1 LFIVALVLGLAAPVL
16 DLVGALETFVP
27 LDARL
32 GKALGFVLYGLGVVG
47 TLVAQG
53 AMGRSWRIGVDD
65 SEKTELVVTG
75 PSALVRSPIFAAIIP
90 GFLGLTAYGA
100 KRCRSSRLRGAHSCF
115 VVAG

>member
-32 GKALGFVLYGLGVVG
+32 GKALGFVLYRTGRGG
-47 TLVAQG
+47 DARCSGSDGPIVAH
-53 AMGRSWRIGVDD
+53 RVDD

-90 GFLGLTAYGA
+90 GFLGS
-100 KRCRSSRLRGAHSCF
+100 RSWCQTLPL
-115 VVAG
+115 